1 MSGDMEDDETV
12 DTGIEDQQQQQ
23 QQQYQHDD
31 DDDDDDEIIIVK
43 QCPPFLL
50 LRLIPTVLGL
60 VFGIYLAVRYSG
72 F

>member
-23 QQQYQHDD
+23 QQYQH

>member
-1 MSGDMEDDETV
+1 MEDDETV

-23 QQQYQHDD
+23 QQYQH

>member
-23 QQQYQHDD
+23 QQYQH
-31 DDDDDDEIIIVK
+31 DDDDDEIIIVK

>member
-23 QQQYQHDD
+23 QQYQH

-50 LRLIPTVLGL
+50 LRLIPIVLGL

>member
-1 MSGDMEDDETV
+1 MEDDETV

-23 QQQYQHDD
+23 QQYQH
-31 DDDDDDEIIIVK
+31 DDDDDEIIIVK